1 MVTTVASM
9 NAIAEAMMVAT
20 NKKGRFC
27 SGQPVSD
34 LKPRAARPSGQK
46 GGWKALPAPLWAW
59 TGLVMATAWLLP
71 GRNSSASKFDE
82 LIS

>member
-9 NAIAEAMMVAT
+9 NAIAEARMVAT

-34 LKPRAARPSGQK
+34 LKPRAARPCGQK
-46 GGWKALPAPLWAW
+46 GRWKALPAPVWAC
-59 TGLVMATAWLLP
+59 TGLVMATAWILP
-71 GRNSSASKFDE
+71 GWNSSASKFDYS
-82 LIS
+82 IS